1 MQQNPQPDVQQWL
14 QQQNTS
20 EYDEYEESTAVST
33 SYASDHTIVAPRP
46 SVRYNYTTNL
56 HSPVFNINSRA
67 AGKALAGLLRG
78 HDHVGRALEVDDE
91 DTDGEETYVP
101 DEEEEAYA
109 SDEEERREILEG
121 ESLTEC

>member
-1 MQQNPQPDVQQWL
+1 VQQNLQPDVRQWL

-20 EYDEYEESTAVST
+20 EYDEHEESTAVST
-33 SYASDHTIVAPRP
+33 SDASDHTSAALHP
-46 SVRYNYTTNL
+46 SVSYNHTINL

-67 AGKALAGLLRG
+67 AREVLAGLLRG
-78 HDHVGRALEVDDE
+78 QDHVGRALEVDDE

-101 DEEEEAYA
+101 DEEE
-109 SDEEERREILEG
+109 RREILEG